1 MGVKKRMKLETLA
14 DTALRIDSF
23 LSNRLSGEPKELYN
37 ASSYLIEHGGKRLR
51 PYMVIKSCQ
60 LLGGT
65 MKQAIPAAAAI
76 EMIHNFTLVHDD
88 IMDNDEVRHGVPTV
102 HIKFGIPIG
111 ILAGDLLFSR
121 AFETISKPY
130 LHKSKDVGL
139 NLVTTLAKACT
150 DVCEGQALDISMA
163 KSSKIPNESQYIK
176 MIEKKTSSLFVASC
190 AMGAIT
196 ANRKFTDV
204 ARLSTFGRNL
214 GIAFQIIDDLIGVVG
229 DPKITKKPVG
239 NDIREGKKSLPI
251 LMAIKKANNQEKK
264 IILNA
269 FGNSSVSKSEVE
281 KAISTISSLGIEK
294 IIKQKATHHS
304 NAAKKSISI
313 YNGPAKKE
321 LLSLLDFVVER
332 SL

>member
-1 MGVKKRMKLETLA
+1 MKIENLTK
-14 DTALRIDSF
+14 TASMIDSF
-23 LSNRLSGEPKELYN
+23 LLSRLVGEPKDLHH
-37 ASSYLIEHGGKRLR
+37 AASYLIEHGGKRLR

-60 LLGGT
+60 ILGGT
-65 MKQAIPAAAAI
+65 VRQAIPAAAAV
-76 EMIHNFTLVHDD
+76 EMVHNFTLVHDD
-88 IMDNDEVRHGVPTV
+88 IMDNDEMRHGVPTV
-102 HIKFGIPIG
+102 HMKFGVPIG

-121 AFETISKPY
+121 AFETAANPY
-130 LHKSKDVGL
+130 LRKEGDVGL

-163 KSSKIPNESQYIK
+163 KSDTIPSEDQYIK

-190 AMGAIT
+190 AMGAI
-196 ANRKFTDV
+196 AAKKSVTDV
-204 ARLSTFGRNL
+204 TRLSTFGRNL
-214 GIAFQIIDDLIGVVG
+214 GIAFQIIDDLIGVIG

-251 LMAIKKANNQEKK
+251 LMAIKKANKQERK

-281 KAISTISSLGIEK
+281 KAVSTISALGIENT
-294 IIKQKATHHS
+294 IKQKAMLHS
-304 NAAKKSISI
+304 NAAKKSISR
-313 YNGPAKKE
+313 YKGPAKNE
-321 LLSLLDFVVER
+321 LLFLLDFVVER

>member
-1 MGVKKRMKLETLA
+1 MKLKTLA
-14 DTALRIDSF
+14 STAFKIDSF
-23 LSNRLSGEPKELYN
+23 LSSRLSGEPRDLYQ
-37 ASSYLIEHGGKRLR
+37 AASYLIDHGGKRLR

-65 MKQAIPAAAAI
+65 IKQAIPAAAAV
-76 EMIHNFTLVHDD
+76 EMVHNFTLLHDD

-102 HIKFGIPIG
+102 HTKFGTPIG

-130 LHKSKDVGL
+130 LRHSNKIGL
-139 NLVTTLAKACT
+139 NLVATLAKACT
-150 DVCEGQALDISMA
+150 DVCEGQALDITMA
-163 KSSKIPNESQYIK
+163 KLSRIPNENQYIK

-190 AMGAIT
+190 AMGAIA
-196 ANRKFTDV
+196 ANKNSGDV
-204 ARLSTFGRNL
+204 ARLSEFGRNL

-229 DPKITKKPVG
+229 DPKITRKPVG

-251 LMAIKKANNQEKK
+251 LMALKKANTKEKK
-264 IILNA
+264 IILNV
-269 FGNSSVSKSEVE
+269 FGNASVSKSEVE
-281 KAISTISSLGIEK
+281 IAIATISDLGIKET
-294 IIKQKATHHS
+294 IKQKAAHHS
-304 NAAKKSISI
+304 HVAKKSIST
-313 YNGPAKKE
+313 YEGPAKKE

>member
-23 LSNRLSGEPKELYN
+23 LANRLSGEPKELYN

-65 MKQAIPAAAAI
+65 MKQAIPSAAAI

-88 IMDNDEVRHGVPTV
+88 IMDNDEMRHGVPTV

-204 ARLSTFGRNL
+204 VRLSTFGRNL

>member
-1 MGVKKRMKLETLA
+1 MGAKKRMKLEKLA
-14 DTALRIDSF
+14 ETASKIDLF
-23 LSNRLSGEPKELYN
+23 LSSKLSGEPKDLYQ
-37 ASSYLIEHGGKRLR
+37 AASYLIDHGGKRLR

-65 MKQAIPAAAAI
+65 TKQAIPAAAAV
-76 EMIHNFTLVHDD
+76 EMVHNFTLLHDD

-102 HIKFGIPIG
+102 HVRFGMPIG

-130 LHKSKDVGL
+130 LHKPGNSGL

-163 KSSKIPNESQYIK
+163 KSSKIPSEDQYIK

-190 AMGAIT
+190 AMGAIV
-196 ANRKFTDV
+196 ANKDPSDV
-204 ARLSTFGRNL
+204 TRLSTFGRNL
-214 GIAFQIIDDLIGVVG
+214 GIAFQIIDDLIGVTG

-251 LMAIKKANNQEKK
+251 LMAIKKADSREKK

-281 KAISTISSLGIEK
+281 RAISTISALGIEN
-294 IIKQKATHHS
+294 IIKQKATYHS
-304 NAAKKSISI
+304 NTAKKSISI
-313 YNGPAKKE
+313 YNGPAKNE

>member
-1 MGVKKRMKLETLA
+1 MGAKKRMKMEKLA
-14 DTALRIDSF
+14 KTASKIDSF
-23 LSNRLSGEPKELYN
+23 LSSKLSGEPKDLYQ
-37 ASSYLIEHGGKRLR
+37 AASYLIDHGGKRLR

-65 MKQAIPAAAAI
+65 PKQAIPAAAAV
-76 EMIHNFTLVHDD
+76 EMVHNFTLVHDD

-102 HIKFGIPIG
+102 HVRFGMPIG

-130 LHKSKDVGL
+130 IHKSGNVGL

-163 KSSKIPNESQYIK
+163 KSSKIPSEDQYIK

-190 AMGAIT
+190 AMGAIA
-196 ANRKFTDV
+196 ANKDFADV
-204 ARLSTFGRNL
+204 TRLSTFGRNL
-214 GIAFQIIDDLIGVVG
+214 GIAFQIIDDLIGVTG

-251 LMAIKKANNQEKK
+251 LMAIKKANSQEKK

-269 FGNSSVSKSEVE
+269 FGNPSVSKSEVE
-281 KAISTISSLGIEK
+281 RAISTISALGIGNA
-294 IIKQKATHHS
+294 IKQKATYHS
-304 NAAKKSISI
+304 NAAMKSISI
-313 YNGPAKKE
+313 YDGPAKNE

>member
-1 MGVKKRMKLETLA
+1 MGAKKRMKLEKLA
-14 DTALRIDSF
+14 KTTSKIDSF
-23 LSNRLSGEPKELYN
+23 LSSKLSGDPSDLYQ
-37 ASSYLIEHGGKRLR
+37 AASYLIDHGGKRLR

-65 MKQAIPAAAAI
+65 TKQAIPAAAAI
-76 EMIHNFTLVHDD
+76 EMVHNFTLVHDD

-102 HIKFGIPIG
+102 HIRFGMPIG

-130 LHKSKDVGL
+130 LHKSGDVGL

-163 KSSKIPNESQYIK
+163 KSSKIPSEDQYIK

-190 AMGAIT
+190 AMGAIA
-196 ANRKFTDV
+196 ANKDFADV
-204 ARLSTFGRNL
+204 IRLSTFGRNL
-214 GIAFQIIDDLIGVVG
+214 GIAFQIVDDLIGVVG

-281 KAISTISSLGIEK
+281 RAISTISALGIENT
-294 IIKQKATHHS
+294 IKQKATYHS
-304 NAAKKSISI
+304 NAAKKSISM
-313 YNGPAKKE
+313 YDGPAKNE